1 MPGAMSETINV
12 RSSMSPQTLPGVIT
26 VLLADDHAIVRAA
39 MRTLIESQPDMRVVG
54 EASDA
59 RSAVEAAR
67 RSAPRIVVLDLSMPN
82 STGTNSAA
90 AEIVRT
96 CPGTKVVVLTM
107 HEEVAHLRALLAAGA
122 SGYVLKRSASGD
134 VLHALRAVSEGG
146 TYLDPAMAGRV
157 VESMTG
163 SLRAAA
169 SAAATAATAV
179 GGRAAHRVSEPPVP
193 LSEREEDVLR
203 RIAQGY
209 SNKEVAA
216 QLSLSVKTV
225 ETYKARSM
233 EKLRLNSRVD
243 IVRYARDEG
252 WLDRL

>member
-39 MRTLIESQPDMRVVG
+39 MRTLIDSQPDMRVVG

>member
-39 MRTLIESQPDMRVVG
+39 MRTLIDSQPDMRVVG

-67 RSAPRIVVLDLSMPN
+67 RLAPRIVVLDLSMPN